1 MLLKISHDQLEKQY
15 IIKPISIREI
25 IYQIKQKIISNF
37 EEKEIFNMLMNLL
50 LQSLNIEKAAF
61 VYVDL
66 EKNNFKIIS
75 FTHDDF
81 DFNIGRKCP
90 HLSRPIENVPKLISQ
105 LKLNTQNQKIK
116 CLHKKN
122 RNVL

>member
-50 LQSLNIEKAAF
+50 LQSFNIEKAAF
-61 VYVDL
+61 VYIDL

-81 DFNIGRKCP
+81 DFNIERKCP